1 MPAHALTKL
10 ELEVDDTPQA
20 DGEEPNGN
28 TTTGI
33 VKTSVEN
40 NQGATLPET
49 GGIGT
54 MLFYIVGSVLVL
66 GAAVIL
72 ITRKRM
78 N

>member
-1 MPAHALTKL
+1 M
-10 ELEVDDTPQA
+10 ELDVTVNGETTEAEGDT
-20 DGEEPNGN
+20 D
-28 TTTGI
+28 TGI
-33 VKTSVEN
+33 VATNVEN
-40 NQGATLPET
+40 NVGATLPET